1 MAKRL
6 IAWALALLLGMA
18 SLPVLGQSG
27 DQEEQS
33 PDPVKQIM
41 EGMTLEEKVAQMFL
55 VRCPSS
61 GALKTVKDYQP
72 GGYILFA
79 ADFEGEMPGK
89 SPSECGNYINL
100 SWQQAS
106 KVPMLVGV
114 DEEGGTVT
122 RVSRFKAFRSEKFW
136 SPRDL
141 YAQGGIPLIME
152 DALEKSQL
160 LLDLGVNFNLAP
172 VADIATQRSD
182 FMYQRSLGQDAQTTA
197 LYVASVVGAMN
208 QAGIASA
215 LKHFPGYGDNKDT
228 HAGLVVDKRPYETFL
243 QQDFLP
249 FQAGIQAG
257 AGCILVAHN
266 IVNCM
271 DGERPASLSPRV
283 HQILREELG
292 FAGVIMTD
300 DLSMGAI
307 KEYTGSAAAA
317 VLAVEAGN
325 DLLCCS
331 NFSTQYRAVLD
342 AVQEGRMSEERVEQ
356 SVERILRWKLE
367 LGIIA
372 GQER

>member
-79 ADFEGEMPGK
+79 ADFEGETPASVREK
-89 SPSECGNYINL
+89 IQ

-122 RVSRFKAFRSEKFW
+122 RVSRFKAFRPEKFW

-141 YAQGGIPLIME
+141 YDQGGIPLIVE

-172 VADIATQRSD
+172 VADIATQRGD

-372 GQER
+372 GRER

>member
-1 MAKRL
+1 MTKRISAL
-6 IAWALALLLGMA
+6 VLALLLGTTCMPA
-18 SLPVLGQSG
+18 LGQSG
-27 DQEEQS
+27 EQDL
-33 PDPVKQIM
+33 DPVGQIV

-61 GALKTVKDYQP
+61 GALETVETYQP

-79 ADFEGEMPGK
+79 ADFEGETPQ
-89 SPSECGNYINL
+89 SIREQIQA
-100 SWQQAS
+100 WQQAS

-122 RVSRFKAFRSEKFW
+122 RVSRFQAFRSEKFW

-141 YAQGGIPLIME
+141 YAQGCIPLIVE
-152 DALEKSQL
+152 DAWEKSQL
-160 LLDLGVNFNLAP
+160 LLALGVNFNLAP
-172 VADIATQRSD
+172 VADIATQRGD

-228 HAGLVVDKRPYETFL
+228 HRGLVVDNRPYETFL

-271 DGERPASLSPRV
+271 DREHPASLSPKV

-292 FAGVIMTD
+292 FEGVVMTD

-307 KEYTGSAAAA
+307 QDYTGAAAAA

-325 DLLCCS
+325 DLMCCS
-331 NFSTQYRAVLD
+331 NFSTQYRAVLS
-342 AVQEGRMSEERVEQ
+342 AVQEGRISVERIEQ
-356 SVERILRWKLE
+356 SVERILRWKLA
-367 LGIIA
+367 LGIWDA
-372 GQER
+372 QDV